1 MRLKALIVSLLL
13 AGTAPLWAQDDRQP
27 VPPSTQP
34 SDGQGVVKA
43 DDEAGLKA
51 AIGKEINVDGVV
63 EKAEWS
69 KSGKVMNIE
78 FKDSVLLGAV
88 FERDAKAL
96 NEAFNGDFAKA
107 ITGAKVRIKS
117 KVENYGGKDKK
128 LEGRPQII
136 IKKVYQVT
144 ILEPAA
150 GTQS

>member
-1 MRLKALIVSLLL
+1 MNAN
-13 AGTAPLWAQDDRQP
+13 
-27 VPPSTQP
+27 
-34 SDGQGVVKA
+34 
-43 DDEAGLKA
+43 DEAGLKA

-78 FKDSVLLGAV
+78 FKNSQLLGAV
-88 FERDAKAL
+88 FQRDSKAL

-117 KVENYGGKDKK
+117 KLDTYGGKDKK

-136 IKKVYQVT
+136 IKKMYQVT
-144 ILEPAA
+144 ILEPAKPA
-150 GTQS
+150 A

>member
-1 MRLKALIVSLLL
+1 MKFNPLVVALALLI
-13 AGTAPLWAQDDRQP
+13 ATPLIAQEDRQP
-27 VPPSTQP
+27 LPPSTQP
-34 SDGQGVVKA
+34 TDGQGVVKA

-51 AIGKEINVDGVV
+51 AIGKEINIDGIV

-69 KSGKVMNIE
+69 RSGKVMNIE

-88 FERDAKAL
+88 FERDSKAL

-117 KVENYGGKDKK
+117 KLENYGGKDKK
-128 LEGRPQII
+128 LEGRPQVI

-144 ILEPAA
+144 VLEPA
-150 GTQS
+150 TSQPS